1 MWSKHQVT
9 ASEVVVFCLSS
20 CQGYK
25 GLKIYSQTWLE
36 SIWSLSCRDVYSA
49 HCSCVSKNRL
59 NFFFF
64 QHVLLYFS
72 HIFSLF
78 SLHFPFPDE
87 VMLVQARFFSCQ
99 PTLPSDPQSGSQS
112 RPPMPLRMKETRVY
126 WWIRSE
132 CYHNF
137 TRLPKCCPL
146 GYPGDSP
153 HTLSPHTQKRSSIKP
168 SSLLP
173 KEFVFASLWKRTSYS
188 RIELAAHSG
197 PVLFCAPSGS
207 SPTVFAF
214 SRCGAEL
221 TDSPLRSSSTAELLW
236 EGQSKA
242 SGFPRWRRAF
252 HSFHNLHKLGACVR
266 LEPCAF

>member
-1 MWSKHQVT
+1 MKWCWFRLDSSVASQPCPPTPSRAHNPGLRCRSGWRRLECTDESALSVTITSPDCRSAARSVTPVT
-9 ASEVVVFCLSS
+9 A
-20 CQGYK
+20 
-25 GLKIYSQTWLE
+25 
-36 SIWSLSCRDVYSA
+36 
-49 HCSCVSKNRL
+49 
-59 NFFFF
+59 
-64 QHVLLYFS
+64 
-72 HIFSLF
+72 
-78 SLHFPFPDE
+78 
-87 VMLVQARFFSCQ
+87 
-99 PTLPSDPQSGSQS
+99 
-112 RPPMPLRMKETRVY
+112 
-126 WWIRSE
+126 
-132 CYHNF
+132 
-137 TRLPKCCPL
+137 
-146 GYPGDSP
+146 

>member
-1 MWSKHQVT
+1 
-9 ASEVVVFCLSS
+9 
-20 CQGYK
+20 
-25 GLKIYSQTWLE
+25 
-36 SIWSLSCRDVYSA
+36 
-49 HCSCVSKNRL
+49 
-59 NFFFF
+59 
-64 QHVLLYFS
+64 
-72 HIFSLF
+72 
-78 SLHFPFPDE
+78 
-87 VMLVQARFFSCQ
+87 MLVQARFFSCQ

-112 RPPMPLRMKETRVY
+112 RPPMPLRMETRVY

-132 CYHNF
+132 RYHNF

-221 TDSPLRSSSTAELLW
+221 HWFPSAEQQYSRIALGRTEQGIRLPSLTPGVSFISQPSQARSLCASRAVSVL
-236 EGQSKA
+236 KA
-242 SGFPRWRRAF
+242 Y
-252 HSFHNLHKLGACVR
+252 
-266 LEPCAF
+266 PCNHIRPY